1 MSSQCKFCKCALEDE
16 TWIFCSSACS
26 QKNFDFREKNWSE
39 KVSDLTGTLN
49 KEKLMIDSL
58 TDSGKFFNLECLTLV
73 ELKKAIMSS
82 ELSEVEKAQKWTEV
96 IAERILA
103 FNQKIREI
111 DESKFET
118 VQRKQAYVNEWRTYG
133 EQARKE
139 IREKIKESDSQY
151 QPVVQ
156 KVKATVKSLKNDPF
170 ERMAQMIAMSA
181 SITIEAARARLK
193 SGGFKNEA

>member
-1 MSSQCKFCKCALEDE
+1 
-16 TWIFCSSACS
+16 
-26 QKNFDFREKNWSE
+26 
-39 KVSDLTGTLN
+39 
-49 KEKLMIDSL
+49 MIDSL